1 MKSDFECLIGDHHS
15 AVTAV
20 NSTNVRSAHDKSQT
34 GGVQWTNLIK
44 HVSQV
49 VLGTNPGR
57 HSVTEENKVLEKET
71 DGTVRH
77 EKSQNL
83 SAQQLK
89 ALPHLHHPCRVDT
102 DHYTDSTKGGVLF
115 LVISYVPQ

>member
-1 MKSDFECLIGDHHS
+1 MIITVQRQQQILGMSDPPTTLKSL
-15 AVTAV
+15 
-20 NSTNVRSAHDKSQT
+20 T

-49 VLGTNPGR
+49 VLGINPRR
-57 HSVTEENKVLEKET
+57 HSIAEENKVLERET
-71 DGTVRH
+71 DGTLLH
-77 EKSQNL
+77 EKSLNL
-83 SAQQLK
+83 SAQHLK
-89 ALPHLHHPCRVDT
+89 VLPHLHHPCRVDA